1 LRTFA
6 REACAALL
14 AAGCAGAGAVRPDA
28 DPVRAELR
36 ALRAENEALSARV
49 DALSSRVELLTASAS
64 HPAEPQRAQ
73 GAQAGAEAAPPSE
86 APAGARPAPQAGQV
100 VVPDLA
106 VVKVHPEESPRTAV
120 RPPSQRGTARPAAV
134 RPAPP
139 VPTAVLIREPD
150 PARLDALTASG
161 SGRRP
166 LAAQAEAELRAAR
179 ATAGL
184 ARAHALEDFTA
195 HYPQH
200 PAADNALVEAAEA
213 YLAAGRDDAG
223 CALARRVVD
232 EYPAGDALP
241 DALCQLAGCEG
252 RRGDA
257 GAEQQLLVRVRT
269 DYPGTPAAQRAEER
283 LTQISGPGG
292 EVAPRG
298 VSARSSP

>member
-1 LRTFA
+1 M
-6 REACAALL
+6 
-14 AAGCAGAGAVRPDA
+14 
-28 DPVRAELR
+28 
-36 ALRAENEALSARV
+36 
-49 DALSSRVELLTASAS
+49 LTASAS
-64 HPAEPQRAQ
+64 HPIEPQRAQ

-86 APAGARPAPQAGQV
+86 VPAGARPAPQAGQV

-106 VVKVHPEESPRTAV
+106 VVKVHPDESPRTA
-120 RPPSQRGTARPAAV
+120 RPPSQRATARSATA
-134 RPAPP
+134 RQAPP
-139 VPTAVLIREPD
+139 VPTAVLIQEPD
-150 PARLDALTASG
+150 PARLDALTGSG

-166 LAAQAEAELRAAR
+166 LAAQAEAELRTAR
-179 ATAGL
+179 ASAGL

-200 PAADNALVEAAEA
+200 SAADNALVEAAGA
-213 YLAAGRDDAG
+213 YLAAGREDAG
-223 CALARRVVD
+223 CALARRVAD

-257 GAEQQLLVRVRT
+257 GAEQRLLVRVRT

-292 EVAPRG
+292 EAAPRG
-298 VSARSSP
+298 VSARSGP

>member
-36 ALRAENEALSARV
+36 ALHAENEALSARV
-49 DALSSRVELLTASAS
+49 DALSSRLELLTASAS
-64 HPAEPQRAQ
+64 HPAEPQP
-73 GAQAGAEAAPPSE
+73 AQAPEAGPPSE
-86 APAGARPAPQAGQV
+86 ATAAARAAPQAGQV
-100 VVPDLA
+100 VVPELA
-106 VVKVHPEESPRTAV
+106 VVKVLPAEEAQRAV
-120 RPPSQRGTARPAAV
+120 RSPSQRGAGRSATARS
-134 RPAPP
+134 APP
-139 VPTAVLIREPD
+139 VPTAVAIQEPD
-150 PARLDALTASG
+150 PARLDALTGSG
-161 SGRRP
+161 PGRRP
-166 LAAQAEAELRAAR
+166 LAAQADAELRAAR
-179 ATAGL
+179 ASAGL

-200 PAADNALVEAAEA
+200 SAADNALVEAAGA
-213 YLAAGRDDAG
+213 YLAGGRDDAG

-232 EYPAGDALP
+232 EYPAGDAFP

-257 GAEQQLLVRVRT
+257 AAEQRLLVRVRA
-269 DYPGTPAAQRAEER
+269 DFPGTPAAQRAEER

-292 EVAPRG
+292 EAAPRG
-298 VSARSSP
+298 VSARSGP